1 MIFKNTHHFI
11 IFIRIKHIAM
21 DTKLTLKLDK
31 KVIEKAK
38 KYASNKKIS
47 LSQLVEAYFQSLTI
61 EDDVSEF
68 EISPF
73 VKSIATG
80 TEMPADL
87 DYKKE
92 YSDYLTEK
100 YK

>member
-1 MIFKNTHHFI
+1 
-11 IFIRIKHIAM
+11 M
-21 DTKLTLKLDK
+21 DTKLTLKLNQN
-31 KVIEKAK
+31 VIEKAK
-38 KYASNKKIS
+38 EYASNRKMS
-47 LSQLVEAYFQSLTI
+47 LSRLVEAYLQSLT
-61 EDDVSEF
+61 SENDTSDF

-80 TEMPADL
+80 NEIPTDL

>member
-1 MIFKNTHHFI
+1 
-11 IFIRIKHIAM
+11 M
-21 DTKLTLKLDK
+21 DTKLTLKLNQNI
-31 KVIEKAK
+31 IEKAK
-38 KYASNKKIS
+38 EYAANKKMS
-47 LSQLVEAYFQSLTI
+47 LSRIVEAYLQSLTD
-61 EDDVSEF
+61 EDSTANF

-80 TEMPADL
+80 VEMPSNL

-92 YSDYLTEK
+92 YADFLMEK